1 MYVEVRYSQ
10 SAFKHVTKE
19 DIKHAL
25 LNAIYDDMLDED
37 REKHLL
43 IGFDMNLNLL
53 EIVYNVLND
62 ETIRV
67 FHAMKCTE
75 KYLKLINR

>member
-1 MYVEVRYSQ
+1 MYIDVRYSE

-25 LNAIYDDMLDED
+25 LSAIYDDVLDED

-53 EIVYNVLND
+53 EILYNVIDN
-62 ETIRV
+62 EKIRV

-75 KYLKLINR
+75 KYLKLIDR